1 MYSDLFERLLEEPSF
16 AVYSDANAM
25 KRLDAYK
32 MCDVIDTGVFF
43 FPGTIAFA
51 MPKNSQ
57 YFPLFQ
63 YHIGQL
69 RETGLIKQYHDENEG
84 DPQVCEE
91 YSGKPITGGQCF
103 TAFSILFVGAGISI
117 LWFG

>member
-1 MYSDLFERLLEEPSF
+1 MYSDLFERLLEDPSF

-25 KRLDAYK
+25 KRLDAYT

-84 DPQVCEE
+84 DPQFCEE

-103 TAFSILFVGAGISI
+103 TAFAILFVGAGISI
-117 LWFG
+117 VWFG

>member
-1 MYSDLFERLLEEPSF
+1 MYADLFERLLEDPSF

-69 RETGLIKQYHDENEG
+69 RETGLIKQYHDENQGE
-84 DPQVCEE
+84 PQVCEE

-103 TAFSILFVGAGISI
+103 TAFTILFVGSGISI
-117 LWFG
+117 LWLG

>member
-1 MYSDLFERLLEEPSF
+1 MYADLFERLLEDPSF

-32 MCDVIDTGVFF
+32 MCDVIDTGVYF
-43 FPGTIAFA
+43 FPGTLAFA
-51 MPKNSQ
+51 IPKNSP

-84 DPQVCEE
+84 EPQVCEE

-103 TAFSILFVGAGISI
+103 TAFTILFVGAGISI